1 MAQSQEGEDTGPGA
15 QTGARTQA
23 GGQFREG
30 PAIDSE
36 ERPGLESPKCSHFT
50 SPLLEGTP
58 VSRVG
63 ASDTRLRPRAWP
75 FPGRP
80 ETAWRCPY
88 PAHHGAAWVH

>member
-50 SPLLEGTP
+50 SPLLEGHP
-58 VSRVG
+58 GFSG
-63 ASDTRLRPRAWP
+63 GRLRHPPPPQGLAIPREA
-75 FPGRP
+75 
-80 ETAWRCPY
+80 
-88 PAHHGAAWVH
+88 